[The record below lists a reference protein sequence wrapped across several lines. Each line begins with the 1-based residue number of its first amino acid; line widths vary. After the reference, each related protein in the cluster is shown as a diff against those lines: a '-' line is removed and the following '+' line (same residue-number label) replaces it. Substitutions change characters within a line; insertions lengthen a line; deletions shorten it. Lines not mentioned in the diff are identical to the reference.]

1 MTGPSEH
8 VEEVTPGGRDGDP
21 PTLERATEALKN
33 VRVVLVDPQYPGN
46 IGSSA
51 RAMKNMGITDLRL
64 VFSGDP
70 VEHTNADARMMAMYA
85 KDMLYRAPVYQS
97 LNEAVA
103 DCSLVVGATRRR
115 GKYRQATPTV
125 HGIAGRVLQTAR
137 DFPVALVFGP
147 ENFGLSNEH
156 LRCCHELTSIPA
168 HPEFASL
175 NLAMAVMIVCYELY
189 RSALDLSDDALERFA
204 AAPLATAEEL
214 GGMYGHMKDTLMRI
228 GFLDEQNPERMM
240 TYLRRLLSR
249 ADLSPRDV
257 KILRGIFRQV
267 NWAIDRAESDE
278 PGLEG
283 LGEDTGPNLPDAWR
297 EIPSERTGAARR

>member
-1 MTGPSEH
+1 MTEPPELIK
-8 VEEVTPGGRDGDP
+8 EVTPGGRDEDSP
-21 PTLERATEALKN
+21 NLERATEALKN

-64 VFSGDP
+64 VFYGEP

-85 KDMLYRAPVYQS
+85 KDMLYRAPVCQS

-103 DCSLVVGATRRR
+103 DCSLVVGTTRRR

-137 DFPVALVFGP
+137 NFPVALVFGP
-147 ENFGLSNEH
+147 ESFGLSNEH

-175 NLAMAVMIVCYELY
+175 NLAMAVMVVCYEIY
-189 RSALDLSDDALERFA
+189 RSALDLSDDASERSA

-214 GGMYGHMKDTLMRI
+214 GGMFGHMKGTLMRV
-228 GFLDEQNPERMM
+228 GFLDKQNPERMM

-249 ADLSPRDV
+249 ADLAPRDV

-267 NWAIDRAESDE
+267 NWAIDRVESDE
-278 PGLEG
+278 PGPDE
-283 LGEDTGPNLPDAWR
+283 LGEDIKPNLSDARR
-297 EIPSERTGAARR
+297 EIPSERTGVARR

>member
-1 MTGPSEH
+1 MTEPPEH
-8 VEEVTPGGRDGDP
+8 VEEVTPGGREKDP
-21 PTLERATEALKN
+21 PNLERATEVLKN

-64 VFSGDP
+64 VFSGEP

-97 LNEAVA
+97 LNEVVA
-103 DCSLVVGATRRR
+103 DCSLVVGTTRRR

-137 DFPVALVFGP
+137 NFPVALVFGP

-156 LRCCHELTSIPA
+156 LRCCHELISIPA

-175 NLAMAVMIVCYELY
+175 NLAMAVMIVCYEIY
-189 RSALDLSDDALERFA
+189 RSVLELSDDALERSVA
-204 AAPLATAEEL
+204 VPLATAEEL
-214 GGMYGHMKDTLMRI
+214 GGMFDHMKDTLMRI

-257 KILRGIFRQV
+257 KTLRGIFRQV
-267 NWAIDRAESDE
+267 NWAIDRVESNE
-278 PGLEG
+278 PGPDR
-283 LGEDTGPNLPDAWR
+283 LGEDIEPHLSYDRRA
-297 EIPSERTGAARR
+297 IPSERTPVARR